1 MILPYLTDY
10 IFVSRGVMDPNF
22 CRAVIE
28 NNKEL
33 DSSWQK
39 HHWSSYKNDGTGVS
53 VISESRE
60 EGELVVKSTGSD
72 NDLTETLKKYIIN
85 SLDGYKNHV
94 RGMAFNCFTCSTPRI
109 NRYLTGTNMAS
120 HHDSIISLF
129 EKGTGVPVLSVV
141 GVLNDDY
148 EGGEFIMFDSM
159 KIHLRAGDILI
170 FPSAFMYTHEV
181 TTVTKGERWSY
192 VSWVV

>member
-10 IFVSRGVMDPNF
+10 IFVARGVMDTNF
-22 CRAVIE
+22 CRKVIE

-39 HHWSSYKNDGTGVS
+39 HQWSSYDDNGQHVMGN
-53 VISESRE
+53 SRGQE
-60 EGELVVKSTGSD
+60 ELVVKHTD
-72 NDLTETLKKYIIN
+72 ENVTEILKQYILH
-85 SLDGYKNHV
+85 SLNGYRNHV
-94 RGMAFNCFTCSTPRI
+94 RGTTFNQTTCSQPRI

-159 KIHLRAGDILI
+159 KINLRAGDILI

-192 VSWVV
+192 VSWIM